1 MTARIPIE
9 RSCCFTGH
17 RPKYF
22 EFGTDETHPHCV
34 TIKKIF
40 LRQTIKYLI
49 ENGVTHFISG
59 GALGVDTWAMEE
71 VIDLR
76 SEYPSI
82 TLECALP
89 YPGMSERF
97 SADDRARHT
106 VCLANCDRVTNVSP
120 EYDGRACLDRRN
132 RYIVD
137 HALSVVAVWNG
148 NVCGTGRTVVYAE
161 ELGCDVYR
169 YNPIHGIII

>member
-1 MTARIPIE
+1 MLARIPIE

-34 TIKKIF
+34 AIKKIF

-49 ENGVTHFISG
+49 EKGVAHFISG

-76 SEYPSI
+76 TEYPSI

-97 SADDRARHT
+97 DENDRARHE
-106 VCLANCDRVTNVSP
+106 VCLASCDRVTNVSS

-132 RYIVD
+132 RYMVD
-137 HALSVVAVWNG
+137 HALWLVAVWNG
-148 NVCGTGRTVVYAE
+148 NLCGTGRTVEYAE
-161 ELGCDVYR
+161 TLERNVFR
-169 YNPIHGIII
+169 YDPVQRLII